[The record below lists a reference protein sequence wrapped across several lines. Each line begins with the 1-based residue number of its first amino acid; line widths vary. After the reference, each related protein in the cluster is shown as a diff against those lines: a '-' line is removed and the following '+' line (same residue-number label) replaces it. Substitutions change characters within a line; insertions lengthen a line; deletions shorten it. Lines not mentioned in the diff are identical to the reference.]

1 MTVKPNIKIDV
12 TKVCF
17 VGDKIKVFWES
28 ENADAVEMVHNGA
41 ISAVQ
46 LNGYLAFTATEN
58 ETFSFIVSNREWSLE
73 SEEYKVLVY
82 VKDHFRF
89 PHFIYGRDVFDILEY
104 QDFKITFKHKKHHLL
119 PAYVMLSIPLASCIF
134 SLLSIIVHPSWMCG
148 IFFPFSVIW
157 TYSSFYY
164 IITMSRKK
172 SSTVVNV
179 LFCITTLTGIAL
191 IASLFRITTIESPE
205 IRYRL
210 TGWVCAFLIIIY
222 LVSINNLKRIV
233 YGKI

>member
-1 MTVKPNIKIDV
+1 MTLKPNIKIDV

-28 ENADAVEMVHNGA
+28 ENADAVEIVHNGA

-46 LNGYLAFTATEN
+46 LNGSLAFIATEN
-58 ETFSFIVSNREWSLE
+58 ETISFIVSNREWSLE

-82 VKDHFRF
+82 AKDHFRL
-89 PHFIYGRDVFDILEY
+89 PHFINGKEVFDIIGY
-104 QDFKITFKHKKHHLL
+104 RDFKITFTYQKHHLF
-119 PAYVMLSIPLASCIF
+119 PAFVMLSTPIAMCFF
-134 SLLSIIVHPSWMCG
+134 SLLTLIVHPSWICG
-148 IFFPFSVIW
+148 MYFSSSVIW
-157 TYSSFYY
+157 TYYSFYY
-164 IITMSRKK
+164 VITMLRKK
-172 SSTVVNV
+172 SSTMVNV
-179 LFCITTLTGIAL
+179 LFCITTLTGIAF

-205 IRYRL
+205 IKYRL
-210 TGWVCAFLIIIY
+210 TGWVGAFLILIY